1 MSNPHQQPAQSLM
14 KAAQQEASKAR
25 RPWYYVGRVARFLFI
40 GYAIQLLLFAALA
53 YWVHQN
59 PVSPLDVTITRELQ
73 EHPASWVRV
82 TMLVISYPGSSF
94 VLPLLVV
101 TTVIL
106 FWVVR
111 LRLEAVMIGSLS
123 LVSAVLNALLKVLVA
138 RPRPDA
144 HWVEV
149 FQTAT
154 GNSFPSGHVMA
165 YLAFW
170 GLLFSFGIL
179 LFRGVRWWR
188 ITLLIV
194 SALFVVL
201 VGPSRVYL
209 GDHWASDV
217 LGSYL
222 IGGVL
227 LGVTLWL
234 YLQLKQRGI
243 LTPKG

>member
-1 MSNPHQQPAQSLM
+1 MSNPHQQPVQSLVE
-14 KAAQQEASKAR
+14 ATQQEASKAR
-25 RPWYYVGRVARFLFI
+25 RPWYYVGHVARFLFI
-40 GYAIQLLLFAALA
+40 GYAIQILLFAALA
-53 YWVHQN
+53 SWVHQN